1 MNRNNFLP
9 HVALALVIILVA
21 AFAGQ
26 LRRWQRQWKSQV
38 RIMPATEKHRQ
49 PIDNI
54 DTVRYEPR
62 DFSAPEILVRFKPGV
77 SEEAI
82 QRITVGLHDRV
93 EDEIE
98 SVPGLA
104 AIDDLDDL
112 NSESVA
118 AEYRRLAEVEYAEP
132 VFEISLPE
140 FENARPKSEVSAEK
154 SVSSL
159 SPVTPGDP
167 RFSEQWALA
176 NDGSRG
182 GTKGADISALRAWAV
197 TTGTDKVVVAVLD
210 SGVDYTH
217 SDLANNIWVRP
228 ASMAPYEDKELG
240 TIQDMNGYNAVE
252 NSADPMDDN
261 GHGTHCAGIIGA
273 EGGNDIGI
281 AGVNWKVQIM
291 PLKFMNAGGYGT
303 TKDAVEAINYVI
315 DRKKAGVNVRV
326 ISASWGSTQ
335 KSRALEDV
343 IRKAYE
349 AGILFVAASG
359 NASTNND
366 QSPHYPS
373 SYNVGN
379 VISVAALDRND
390 HLASFSN
397 YGAKSVAIA
406 APGVDILSTWLGD
419 EYEEKSG
426 TSMATPV
433 IAGVAALLLSKE
445 PRLTVDE
452 LRKRILASVDPL
464 PSLKGKVVTGGRIN
478 AAKAL
483 GSD

>member
-9 HVALALVIILVA
+9 HVALALILILVA

-26 LRRWQRQWKSQV
+26 LRRWQTQWKSRV
-38 RIMPATEKHRQ
+38 RIIPAEEKRRE
-49 PIDNI
+49 PINNI
-54 DTVRYEPR
+54 ESAPYEPR
-62 DFSAPEILVRFKPGV
+62 QANAPEVMVKFKPGV

-82 QRITVGLHDRV
+82 ERITQGLHDQV

-98 SVPGLA
+98 AVPGLD
-104 AIDDLDDL
+104 AIDDLDDVDA
-112 NSESVA
+112 ETVA
-118 AEYRRLAEVEYAEP
+118 SEYRKLPEVEYAEA
-132 VFEISLPE
+132 VFEIEADDFAP
-140 FENARPKSEVSAEK
+140 
-154 SVSSL
+154 
-159 SPVTPGDP
+159 SPVTPSDP
-167 RFSEQWALA
+167 QFSAQWALL

-182 GTKGADISALRAWAV
+182 GTKGADISATYAWTV
-197 TTGTDKVVVAVLD
+197 TTGSDKVVVAVLD

-217 SDLANNIWVRP
+217 TDLASNIWIRP
-228 ASMAPYEDKELG
+228 NNVPAYEDRELG
-240 TIQDMNGYNAVE
+240 TIQDFHGFNAVDD
-252 NSADPMDDN
+252 SADPMDDN

-291 PLKFMNAGGYGT
+291 PLKFMNKSGYGT
-303 TKDAVEAINYVI
+303 TKAAIEAINYVI

-343 IRKAYE
+343 IRKAGE

-366 QSPHYPS
+366 RSPHYPS
-373 SYNVGN
+373 SYNLPN

-390 HLASFSN
+390 QLATFSN
-397 YGAKSVAIA
+397 YGVKSVAIA

-433 IAGVAALLLSKE
+433 ISGVAALIVAHNPNISVE
-445 PRLTVDE
+445 Q
-452 LRKRILASVDPL
+452 LREKILASVDPL
-464 PSLKGKVVTGGRIN
+464 DSLKGKVATGGRIN

-483 GSD
+483 R